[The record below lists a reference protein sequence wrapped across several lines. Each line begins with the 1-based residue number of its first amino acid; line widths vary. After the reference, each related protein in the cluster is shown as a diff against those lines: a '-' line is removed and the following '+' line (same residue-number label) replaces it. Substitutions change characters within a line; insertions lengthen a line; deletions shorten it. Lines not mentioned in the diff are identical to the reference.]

1 MSRWRS
7 ALSRLLE
14 ITEKSWP
21 LPREDQGPRSR
32 LAMLLVVLVH
42 VFAAGVL
49 VANLRRV
56 VKPIL
61 DEPGLPPIRAEGPG
75 DQRFE
80 IDLATRKAIFA
91 ELAALELSERKRN
104 IDQNTWS
111 GHLWSREDDRGWQ
124 ERTLARSL
132 ARRHNVSISQIFL
145 VLEEGIREKWLAPD
159 GKPLP
164 ANVEPLNLRTGW

>member
-1 MSRWRS
+1 VTRLQRLVAFVRDALVHS
-7 ALSRLLE
+7 A
-14 ITEKSWP
+14 P
-21 LPREDQGPRSR
+21 LPAEHEGPRSR
-32 LAMLLVVLVH
+32 VALLAAVTVNVVAIVFLVSNTRRTLRP
-42 VFAAGVL
+42 VFSAPPPA
-49 VANLRRV
+49 
-56 VKPIL
+56 
-61 DEPGLPPIRAEGPG
+61 PIRAEGPG

-80 IDLATRKAIFA
+80 LDEKTRKSIFA

-104 IDQNTWS
+104 IDQNTWN

-124 ERTLARSL
+124 ERVLARSL

-145 VLEEGIREKWLAPD
+145 VLEEGIRSKWPAPD